1 MKASCRE
8 DEGMEEVVLYEYW
21 RSSAS
26 YRVRIALNLKGLAW
40 RSVDVSL
47 LKGDQTRPEH
57 LARHPSGRV
66 PILEIDGRRIG
77 QSMAMIAYLDETRP
91 APPLLPQ
98 HPADRA
104 HVRDLTD
111 QIIADIH
118 PLNNLSV
125 LDRLRSQFGA
135 DDEAIASW
143 YRHWIVRGFGV
154 LEQMLPSAGG
164 VCFGDAVTLA
174 DIALV
179 PQVANSRRFHVD
191 LSDFPKIARIDA
203 ALRAHPA
210 FQAASPDAHPAARA
224 PG

>member
-1 MKASCRE
+1 MSEAI
-8 DEGMEEVVLYEYW
+8 LYEYW

-26 YRVRIALNLKGLAW
+26 YRVRIALNLKGIAW

-47 LKGDQTRPEH
+47 IRGEQTGADH

-77 QSMAMIAYLDETRP
+77 QSMAIIAYLDETHP
-91 APPLLPQ
+91 DPPLLPE
-98 HPADRA
+98 HPAERA

-111 QIIADIH
+111 QIVADIH

-135 DDEAIASW
+135 DDEAIAAW

-154 LEQMLPSAGG
+154 LEAMLPSTGG
-164 VCFGDAVTLA
+164 TCLPGALTLA
-174 DIALV
+174 DIVLP
-179 PQVANSRRFHVD
+179 PQVANSRRFQVD
-191 LSDFPKIARIDA
+191 LSAFPNIARIDE
-203 ALRAHPA
+203 ALRGHPA
-210 FQAASPDAHPAARA
+210 FRAAAPEAHPAAQVR
-224 PG
+224 P